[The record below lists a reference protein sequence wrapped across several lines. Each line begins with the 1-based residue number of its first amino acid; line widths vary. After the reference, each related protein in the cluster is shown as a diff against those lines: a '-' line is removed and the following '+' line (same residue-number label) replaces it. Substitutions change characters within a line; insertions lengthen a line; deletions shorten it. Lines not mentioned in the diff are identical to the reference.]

1 MSETTASTGRL
12 FRSLRAEGAAADVA
26 VPALTLDQ
34 AVGLR
39 TVTLGSGGDSP
50 AQPLPATPLPAQP
63 LPTDPPVVAV
73 PVVVA
78 AAAPPAAA
86 DDLSLEAADDLS
98 LEYAEVAPRPDIADG
113 DGHAVA
119 HIPGDLNAPM
129 SSGFAGST
137 EGSGRGAHAA
147 PGVRATGV
155 WLVVIGVTVV
165 MGFADALVVGR
176 TQLGWLT
183 GVSLL
188 AASVYGALVVRRE
201 DAIIAVIAPPLA
213 FFLATITA
221 GQLTLPPTGD
231 LLVREAFM
239 IVTTLGANAPWIFG
253 STIVAL
259 VIVLVRRR
267 RSAPATPSPQP

>member
-1 MSETTASTGRL
+1 MSETSAGTGRL
-12 FRSLRAEGAAADVA
+12 FRSLRAEGAAADSA
-26 VPALTLDQ
+26 VPALSLDQ

-39 TVTLGSGGDSP
+39 TVTLGSGSDAP
-50 AQPLPATPLPAQP
+50 
-63 LPTDPPVVAV
+63 AV
-73 PVVVA
+73 PLSAAASAPAAPAPAVSSVPAAASVVA
-78 AAAPPAAA
+78 AAAPAPAQ
-86 DDLSLEAADDLS
+86 DPY
-98 LEYAEVAPRPDIADG
+98 LEYAEVAPRLDVGGIGVDGANVDGVDVDGAGRPQDIAG
-113 DGHAVA
+113 TPAMVA
-119 HIPGDLNAPM
+119 AT
-129 SSGFAGST
+129 AT
-137 EGSGRGAHAA
+137 SGRRAHAA

-165 MGFADALVVGR
+165 MGFADALVVNR

-188 AASVYGALVVRRE
+188 VASIYGALVVRRE
-201 DAIIAVIAPPLA
+201 DALIAVVAPPLA

-239 IVTTLGANAPWIFG
+239 IVTTLGANAVWIFG

-259 VIVLVRRR
+259 VIVLIRRR
-267 RSAPATPSPQP
+267 RTAPATPSPQP